1 MNKKVLT
8 ITALIVVL
16 VIELFILTGCSKN
29 NNTDN
34 IINNEQKILV
44 ENVISKPTV
53 AEGMTE
59 KTIGELSYQYPSNIR
74 FLDYKSNDNNHMF
87 HLYPMSEE
95 ETIVNLYIKK
105 FDAKGRK
112 IEDIT
117 TGVYVGL
124 DSKTDITGTKEIN
137 GAIWTTAHKSYYSK
151 SNEADYEAYGYGIII
166 DGIAYHVS
174 LDYEKG
180 VEGAEEQAKKIE
192 NSLWFSHIYK

>member
-1 MNKKVLT
+1 MKKFFLYGGIVL
-8 ITALIVVL
+8 IIIINLL
-16 VIELFILTGCSKN
+16 VLTGCNSN
-29 NNTDN
+29 NNTN
-34 IINNEQKILV
+34 NTINNNEKKTLV
-44 ENVISKPTV
+44 ENSISKPTIT
-53 AEGMTE
+53 EGMTE
-59 KTIGELSYQYPSNIR
+59 KTIGELSYQYPNNIR

-166 DGIAYHVS
+166 DGTAYHIS

-180 VEGAEEQAKKIE
+180 VKGAEEQAKKIE